1 MPTSQWPG
9 LVTAASPFAI
19 PPTAAVEQT
28 NLACNV
34 PGQIYVRGGMR
45 KVAVVGGSPD
55 ILDCFPYE
63 KDGKSALISM
73 LPDGRIV
80 FQPSPAYGWQSKV
93 PYEPDLGGSPLVT
106 TGYTQRFVEG
116 VADSFDPPDP
126 ELDPNPGGGWSGGDA
141 SDCKESLLGGTAYVF
156 VATPRLDAS
165 GCAEQLLEQAFDG
178 GTALSVADCLEVVTG
193 LCGAD
198 PNPNPTPPEGAVPS
212 APRNVNATFI
222 ASGATVAWQA
232 PLYDGGSPVLSYDME
247 VSTEGGNTPTPLPDA
262 LDPPIVTA
270 WGNTSA
276 TLRLWPIGQSLPS
289 GWTLDLEQEVAQSV
303 PGAPQVVDAYLNGV
317 GNVHVVWTPPSSN
330 GGSAITQY
338 RVYYNGGSSA
348 VATYSGDPTFGLS
361 VTFTPDP
368 EPSGTEAV
376 RVSAVNAVGEGPKS
390 SPFTVET

>member
-1 MPTSQWPG
+1 
-9 LVTAASPFAI
+9 
-19 PPTAAVEQT
+19 
-28 NLACNV
+28 
-34 PGQIYVRGGMR
+34 MR

-63 KDGKSALISM
+63 KDGRSALISM

-116 VADSFDPPDP
+116 PADSFDPPDP

-141 SDCKESLLGGTAYVF
+141 SDCKESLLGGTAYTF

-165 GCAEQLLEQAFDG
+165 GCAEQPLEQAFDG
-178 GTALSVADCLEVVTG
+178 GTASSVADCLEVVTG

-198 PNPNPTPPEGAVPS
+198 TNPNPTPPEGAVPS
-212 APRNVNATFI
+212 APRNVNASFI

-247 VSTEGGNTPTPLPDA
+247 VSTVGGNTPTPLPDA

-289 GWTLDLEQEVAQSV
+289 GWTLDLEQEVFATV
-303 PGAPQVVDAYLNGV
+303 PGAPTITSSVYDGGFGRITTTWSA
-317 GNVHVVWTPPSSN
+317 PASN
-330 GGSAITQY
+330 GGSAITAY
-338 RVYYNGGSSA
+338 RVYYNGATVASVQASGTATSA
-348 VATYSGDPTFGLS
+348 F
-361 VTFTPDP
+361 FEPDP
-368 EPSGTEAV
+368 EPSGGETV
-376 RVSAVNAVGEGPKS
+376 RVAAVNAVGEGPKS
-390 SPFTVET
+390 APFTVT